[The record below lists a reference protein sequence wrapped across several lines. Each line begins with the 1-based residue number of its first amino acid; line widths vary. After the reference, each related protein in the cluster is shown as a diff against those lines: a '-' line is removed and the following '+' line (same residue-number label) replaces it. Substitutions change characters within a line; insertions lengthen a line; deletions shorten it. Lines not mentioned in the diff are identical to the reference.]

1 MEEDKQEFKRN
12 LDELIKLFRKLKNK
26 TSIENMP
33 GVDKAMVQNFEVFLS
48 NYDNMKD
55 HITDDLFDQFGVPM
69 RQMIA
74 DLVSQLKSELSQEEI
89 LEFKNLT
96 EIEKTE
102 GKTFVVC
109 GKVLSQGGITK
120 KVKVVALS
128 FSEKAKEK
136 LKAAGCETLTI
147 AEEIQKNKDAK
158 EVIILQ

>member
-89 LEFKNLT
+89 SEFENLT
-96 EIEKTE
+96 EIEKTDDVDNFRDINE
-102 GKTFVVC
+102 IDKLL
-109 GKVLSQGGITK
+109 KNPKLSH
-120 KVKVVALS
+120 
-128 FSEKAKEK
+128 
-136 LKAAGCETLTI
+136 
-147 AEEIQKNKDAK
+147 EEIDKLLDERSSLKK
-158 EVIILQ
+158 

>member
-96 EIEKTE
+96 EIEKTDDVDNFRDINE
-102 GKTFVVC
+102 IDKLL
-109 GKVLSQGGITK
+109 KNPKLSH
-120 KVKVVALS
+120 
-128 FSEKAKEK
+128 
-136 LKAAGCETLTI
+136 
-147 AEEIQKNKDAK
+147 EEIDKLLDERSSLKK
-158 EVIILQ
+158 

>member
-96 EIEKTE
+96 EIEKTDDVDNFRDITE
-102 GKTFVVC
+102 IDKLL
-109 GKVLSQGGITK
+109 KNPKLSH
-120 KVKVVALS
+120 
-128 FSEKAKEK
+128 
-136 LKAAGCETLTI
+136 
-147 AEEIQKNKDAK
+147 EEIDKLLDERSSLKK
-158 EVIILQ
+158 

>member
-89 LEFKNLT
+89 SEFENLT
-96 EIEKTE
+96 EIEKIDDVDNFRDINE
-102 GKTFVVC
+102 IDKLL
-109 GKVLSQGGITK
+109 KNPKLSH
-120 KVKVVALS
+120 
-128 FSEKAKEK
+128 
-136 LKAAGCETLTI
+136 
-147 AEEIQKNKDAK
+147 EEIDKLLDERSSLKK
-158 EVIILQ
+158 